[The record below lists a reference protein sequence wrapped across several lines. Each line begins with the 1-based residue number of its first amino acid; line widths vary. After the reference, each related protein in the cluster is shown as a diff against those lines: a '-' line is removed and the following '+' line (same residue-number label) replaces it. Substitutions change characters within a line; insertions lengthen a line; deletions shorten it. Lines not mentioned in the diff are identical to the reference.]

1 MLSIFC
7 KPYCC
12 LSLNATLLYTIA
24 LKICLISALCLVAEV
39 AYAQPPG
46 KIDTWEIFATVKFTS
61 KYYKQYKD
69 YFLTPTFDANLRA
82 LEGTDMVL
90 SGHYMPLDLPDKKS
104 IIISKYTY
112 AACFFCG
119 GAGPESVAEIQF
131 TKTAPRFKADQI
143 ITIKGKL
150 KLNDSNV
157 DHLNF
162 ILTEAEVIK
171 P

>member
-1 MLSIFC
+1 MLESQPKIPLCSIL
-7 KPYCC
+7 KVTK
-12 LSLNATLLYTIA
+12 LNNKYLPA
-24 LKICLISALCLVAEV
+24 LMSIGFWLVV
-39 AYAQPPG
+39 LFSPAQPSG
-46 KIDTWEIFATVKFTS
+46 KTEGWELFASVTFTS
-61 KYYKQYKD
+61 KYYKAYKEH
-69 YFLTPTFDANLRA
+69 FLTPTFNANILS
-82 LEGTDMVL
+82 LEGADIVL

-104 IIISKYTY
+104 IILSKYPY

-131 TKTAPRFKADQI
+131 TKTAPRLKADQV

-162 ILTEAEVIK
+162 ILIEAEIIK

>member
-1 MLSIFC
+1 MLSTFC
-7 KPYCC
+7 KTYCC
-12 LSLNATLLYTIA
+12 LFLNATLLQRIA
-24 LKICLISALCLVAEV
+24 LKISLNSVLCLVAGV
-39 AYAQPPG
+39 AYAQPPD
-46 KIDTWEIFATVKFTS
+46 KIDMWEIFATVKFTS
-61 KYYKQYKD
+61 KYYIQYKE
-69 YFLTPTFDANLRA
+69 YFLAPTFDANLRT
-82 LEGTDMVL
+82 LEGTNIVL
-90 SGHYMPLDLPDKKS
+90 SGHYMPLDLPDKKN
-104 IIISKYTY
+104 IIISKFPY

-119 GAGPESVAEIQF
+119 GAGPESVAEIQL

-150 KLNDSNV
+150 KLNDSHV

>member
-1 MLSIFC
+1 MLSTFC

-12 LSLNATLLYTIA
+12 HFLNATKLRKIELR
-24 LKICLISALCLVAEV
+24 ICLISVLWLLTGI
-39 AYAQPPG
+39 AYAQPPE

-61 KYYKQYKD
+61 KYYKQYKEH
-69 YFLTPTFDANLRA
+69 FLTPSFDANLRT

-104 IIISKYTY
+104 IIISKYPY

-131 TKTAPRFKADQI
+131 TKPAPRFKADQI

-150 KLNDSNV
+150 KLNYTNV

-162 ILTEAEVIK
+162 ILTEAEVVK